1 MAPLDS
7 PHLEVSE
14 QLGRDELWLEAG
26 RLLRRL
32 SESVSTSRGCVC
44 VCARSLIRTVFPVVC
59 ACVLMCF
66 HVRDFF

>member
-1 MAPLDS
+1 MAPIDS

-44 VCARSLIRTVFPVVC
+44 VCVHAV
-59 ACVLMCF
+59 
-66 HVRDFF
+66 

>member
-26 RLLRRL
+26 RLLHRL
-32 SESVSTSRGCVC
+32 SESVSTSRVCVC
-44 VCARSLIRTVFPVVC
+44 VCVLFPVRVC
-59 ACVLMCF
+59 PLRVHDLF
-66 HVRDFF
+66 

>member
-1 MAPLDS
+1 MALLDS

-32 SESVSTSRGCVC
+32 SESVSTSRVCVC
-44 VCARSLIRTVFPVVC
+44 VCAQSDQNCLPC
-59 ACVLMCF
+59 CVHLCPN
-66 HVRDFF
+66 VLSCV